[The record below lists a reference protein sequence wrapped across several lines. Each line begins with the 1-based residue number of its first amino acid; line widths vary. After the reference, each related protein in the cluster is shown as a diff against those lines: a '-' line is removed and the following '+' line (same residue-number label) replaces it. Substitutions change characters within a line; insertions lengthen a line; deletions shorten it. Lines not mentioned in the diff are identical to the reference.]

1 MPKITKR
8 TWSKEEE
15 SILYEYYPSDLKK
28 CMELLSKRSESSIYG
43 MARKLK
49 IKRDLLWKDED
60 IQFLKLKY
68 SEFGAIY
75 CAEILN
81 KKAANIRQFA
91 IKLNLKVSKEQISRS
106 RSESLLNFQNNKPN
120 NDFRVNVEQFINI
133 KIKEVAYFLGYF
145 WADGY
150 IQKEKSNSRRASEIR
165 LEIAKEDYESIK
177 HIFDKIGDW
186 SVYFRQ
192 RQKHHK
198 EVAIICTNNRNLL
211 NFLKENGYSEK
222 SHSSANKIISK
233 IPIEL
238 RPLFFRGLID
248 GDGHVR
254 FDPKYYSKL
263 ITITST
269 IEQDWSYVEDVIKSL
284 NIKYAIY
291 KHIGKKG
298 AYSIVSVNGDNALTF
313 GKYLYDSYEEDN
325 IGLNRKYLK
334 FKEMSEFVRIKKQII
349 YPITEE
355 EIKSVELYK
364 QGICITKICSIVNR
378 TYRTVNKYLLKN
390 NINYYDSKIKEFDLK
405 KHKIIL
411 MLKNGIDEKQISLDL
426 KTSIKTIKKCMEDL
440 KKSLN

>member
-15 SILYEYYPSDLKK
+15 SILYEYYSYDLKK

-60 IQFLKLKY
+60 VQFLKLNY

-81 KKAANIRQFA
+81 KKAANVRQFA

-120 NDFRVNVEQFINI
+120 NDFRVNVEQFIEI
-133 KIKEVAYFLGYF
+133 KTKEVAYFLGYF

-150 IQKEKSNSRRASEIR
+150 IQKEKSNLQRASLIR
-165 LEIAKEDYESIK
+165 LEIAREDYEIIK
-177 HIFDKIGDW
+177 PIFDKIGDW
-186 SVYFRQ
+186 SVSFRQ

-198 EVAIICTNNRNLL
+198 EVAIISTNNRNLL

-222 SHSSANKIISK
+222 SHLSACKITSK
-233 IPIEL
+233 IPVEL

-248 GDGHVR
+248 GDGYVR
-254 FDPKYYSKL
+254 FDPKYYSRL
-263 ITITST
+263 ITITSR
-269 IEQDWSYVEDVIKSL
+269 IEQDWSYMEDVMKSL

-291 KHIGKKG
+291 KHTGKKG
-298 AYSIVSVNGDNALTF
+298 SYSIISVNGDNTLKF
-313 GKYLYDSYEEDN
+313 GKYLYDSYEEDK
-325 IGLNRKYLK
+325 IGLPRKYLK
-334 FKEMSEFVRIKKQII
+334 YKEMIDARALKKEKVLRLLDEGIRKI
-349 YPITEE
+349 DISLSVGVSCGTINKFIEE
-355 EIKSVELYK
+355 E
-364 QGICITKICSIVNR
+364 
-378 TYRTVNKYLLKN
+378 
-390 NINYYDSKIKEFDLK
+390 
-405 KHKIIL
+405 
-411 MLKNGIDEKQISLDL
+411 
-426 KTSIKTIKKCMEDL
+426 
-440 KKSLN
+440 SLNL